1 MKQEA
6 RKQRGQGKPDEK
18 NKKKKRK
25 REHTVKESNTHKYI
39 INMLQNAIGKRR
51 QANKSTTEFEKMC
64 NWEANYTDKIQQAD
78 RIAQW
83 LVDIVAKWKHQEIG
97 VEVHTKREKSATGVQ
112 HKCLKMEDIQ
122 DMKSITKATQEHR
135 ICVPVRINEHSTIIY
150 TIIVKEFFTIIEMY
164 TSNCD
169 EKTRETMKKD
179 LIKKLNSKKPM
190 MHIWQTIKLPPMRR
204 IGENQIVW
212 INIMVLLCETGLIRQ
227 IKWDQLTST
236 VQNKKAHEAIA
247 GMLIGLVCNNTQR
260 KEWKGI
266 TEQQCKTYITQIINK
281 CCKNSSPGIE
291 MTTKK
296 KRQKKNTKTGTTT
309 NKKTKQ
315 AKLSGWIDKR
325 KNNPDR
331 ETKSTNEIKVDNILQ
346 KVKQINAITDMGENE
361 MTDDVKLRIQE
372 LKQMME
378 RYNMAI
384 RLQDGHDQLI
394 KMSRMNQYR
403 HEDIM
408 DAKQI
413 DCIVDKT
420 QKGTGI
426 RAEQKNVTTNIHDIT
441 QKIEVACHMYTQH
454 KTTQKNIIVQL
465 KKSLNTYEENREYSV
480 LEKAAAS
487 LNGYQIDIN
496 TGSIKEERDTEYKVD
511 EEWSGEHIVGRK
523 LRDITKENYLITA
536 FEIRLALH
544 QYVRAN
550 RAMGIIDSEHVWD
563 CVKQKAEVV
572 NKRVSDM
579 TGIERKFMLSA
590 HAIQQQFFGYCNTD
604 NIHWSSFCYT
614 RDKEFLWYDAYEH
627 TAGQQ
632 TNQQR
637 QQAAEEML
645 RKTGERNPGTHI
657 CKTHDKICRIIG
669 QVTPQSARTCGAV
682 VYRCGKQVLTNE
694 ATQQEMAT
702 DIKKPEQ
709 WESVRYEML
718 YDILKNIVRIKEENQ
733 EEETTKYIAAD
744 EIQPQILPR
753 HKKACKNIQ
762 IHHCAI
768 CSERIK
774 GHEKLISHI
783 MHEPC
788 CLGEIDRDNWQ
799 QCQVAGCTERFDR
812 ISDLRLHV
820 QEKHEGRITT
830 EYRQR
835 LRGIRQQLVWRAERL
850 NSFIEWGTANQNREE
865 MATDRQ
871 EKEAVKD
878 TRSKKNR
885 VMPSKLHDSSKCVS
899 KDIGKAREDRDVDR
913 KSVNESSRDQKTR
926 DGGKVDR
933 KKVKRDTRDQKMKDE
948 STERNKKRQK
958 LSETEKKRGRDNKK
972 KVNVDTSEKRDE
984 GVNQKR
990 RETEEEE
997 ENKEGSEKEEQK
1009 RQQNIQSETNG
1020 KKETNRKKCREKKY
1034 KWKKRRR
1041 KKQHNKNKSIT
1052 KLDK

>member
-1 MKQEA
+1 
-6 RKQRGQGKPDEK
+6 
-18 NKKKKRK
+18 
-25 REHTVKESNTHKYI
+25 
-39 INMLQNAIGKRR
+39 
-51 QANKSTTEFEKMC
+51 
-64 NWEANYTDKIQQAD
+64 
-78 RIAQW
+78 
-83 LVDIVAKWKHQEIG
+83 
-97 VEVHTKREKSATGVQ
+97 
-112 HKCLKMEDIQ
+112 
-122 DMKSITKATQEHR
+122 
-135 ICVPVRINEHSTIIY
+135 
-150 TIIVKEFFTIIEMY
+150 
-164 TSNCD
+164 
-169 EKTRETMKKD
+169 
-179 LIKKLNSKKPM
+179 
-190 MHIWQTIKLPPMRR
+190 
-204 IGENQIVW
+204 
-212 INIMVLLCETGLIRQ
+212 
-227 IKWDQLTST
+227 
-236 VQNKKAHEAIA
+236 
-247 GMLIGLVCNNTQR
+247 
-260 KEWKGI
+260 
-266 TEQQCKTYITQIINK
+266 
-281 CCKNSSPGIE
+281 
-291 MTTKK
+291 
-296 KRQKKNTKTGTTT
+296 
-309 NKKTKQ
+309 
-315 AKLSGWIDKR
+315 
-325 KNNPDR
+325 
-331 ETKSTNEIKVDNILQ
+331 
-346 KVKQINAITDMGENE
+346 
-361 MTDDVKLRIQE
+361 
-372 LKQMME
+372 MME

-403 HEDIM
+403 HKDIM

-413 DCIVDKT
+413 DDIVDKT
-420 QKGTGI
+420 KKGTGI

-465 KKSLNTYEENREYSV
+465 KKSLNTYEEKREYSV

-523 LRDITKENYLITA
+523 LRDITKEKYLITA
-536 FEIRLALH
+536 FEIRLAIR

-563 CVKQKAEVV
+563 CEKQKAEVV

-590 HAIQQQFFGYCNTD
+590 HAIQRQFFGYCNTD

-669 QVTPQSARTCGAV
+669 QVTPQSALTCGAV
-682 VYRCGKQVLTNE
+682 VYRCGKQILTNE

-718 YDILKNIVRIKEENQ
+718 YDILKTIVRINEENQ

-744 EIQPQILPR
+744 EIQPQILPG
-753 HKKACKNIQ
+753 HKEACKNIQ

-820 QEKHEGRITT
+820 QEKHEGREAK
-830 EYRQR
+830 EYRQQ
-835 LRGIRQQLVWRAERL
+835 LRGMQKQMKWRAEWL
-850 NSFIEWGTANQNREE
+850 NSFIEWGTSNQNREE
-865 MATDRQ
+865 TVTVADRQ
-871 EKEAVKD
+871 EEETVTD
-878 TRSKKNR
+878 TRNKKNR
-885 VMPSKLHDSSKCVS
+885 VMTSKLHDSSKCVS
-899 KDIGKAREDRDVDR
+899 QDVGKTREGRGIDR
-913 KSVNESSRDQKTR
+913 KRANESSRGQKTR
-926 DGGKVDR
+926 DDRKVDR
-933 KKVKRDTRDQKMKDE
+933 KKIKSDTRDRKMSDE

-958 LSETEKKRGRDNKK
+958 LSETEKKRGSDNKK
-972 KVNVDTSEKRDE
+972 KVKVDTSENRDE
-984 GVNQKR
+984 GVTQKR
-990 RETEEEE
+990 RETEKED
-997 ENKEGSEKEEQK
+997 ENKEDSEKEEKK
-1009 RQQNIQSETNG
+1009 RQMEKQRRGTEMRIGEKEITQRGNTTSQNEESR
-1020 KKETNRKKCREKKY
+1020 KKETRQLGGDQNKQHTDRQKRNNKKNRQRKHKKRNKRKKNKRDSIEKSK
-1034 KWKKRRR
+1034 
-1041 KKQHNKNKSIT
+1041 
-1052 KLDK
+1052 